1 MQQLPFDSYVAP
13 SLPPLMPVRIFPAPT
28 PLRFLQLQ
36 PGLTIAAPQLGAVLW
51 SLFLSADGPT
61 PEARKAWLAAVAKL
75 GA

>member
-1 MQQLPFDSYVAP
+1 MQQLPFDSYGCRTTHAA
-13 SLPPLMPVRIFPAPT
+13 PLMPVRTSSAPAP
-28 PLRFLQLQ
+28 LQLQ